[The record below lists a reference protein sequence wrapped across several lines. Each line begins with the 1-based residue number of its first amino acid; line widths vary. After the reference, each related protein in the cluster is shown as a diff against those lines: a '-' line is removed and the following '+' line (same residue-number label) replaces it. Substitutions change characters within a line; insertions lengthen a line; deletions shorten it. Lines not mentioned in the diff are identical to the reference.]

1 MDPEQLKAFMDALDE
16 LRTGVTASVDAISKR
31 CDAIAEDVRAN
42 KKAEAAGERDRG
54 IDTSMR
60 RREDE
65 DEDPNALAARR
76 TAADARSD
84 SVPRSE
90 FAALASTVNDM
101 RKKQS
106 RPMKDL
112 DAYADAQAK
121 ADSVMRALG
130 GAAEPPMAGEDL
142 VSYKIR
148 MHRKMQSHSPRWKGV
163 ELQLIAADQVALDNV
178 LTEIRAD
185 AMTAATSPVGMP
197 EFQHRMITK
206 TMPGGHTVHEF
217 IGNGTIF
224 KQLSRPVRRVAYIGT
239 RTGTG
244 H

>member
-1 MDPEQLKAFMDALDE
+1 MNPEEMKALTDILEALRSDVSSQIAKIDAKCNAVAD
-16 LRTGVTASVDAISKR
+16 SVAKM
-31 CDAIAEDVRAN
+31 
-42 KKAEAAGERDRG
+42 KKADEAGERDRG
-54 IDTSMR
+54 VDGTMAER
-60 RREDE
+60 V
-65 DEDPNALAARR
+65 
-76 TAADARSD
+76 AAD
-84 SVPRSE
+84 SVDRAA
-90 FAALASTVNDM
+90 FAALSSSVAEL
-101 RKKQS
+101 KKRQS

-130 GAAEPPMAGEDL
+130 SAAEPPMAGEEL

-148 MHRKMQSHSPRWKGV
+148 MHRKMQPHSPRWKGV

-224 KQLSRPVRRVAYIGT
+224 KQLARPVRHVGYIGT
-239 RTGTG
+239 RTGTWQ
-244 H
+244 

>member
-1 MDPEQLKAFMDALDE
+1 MDPEQLKAFMDAIE
-16 LRTGVTASVDAISKR
+16 ALRADITKTISAVDAK
-31 CDAIAEDVRAN
+31 CDALAEDVKAS
-42 KKAEAAGERDRG
+42 KKSDSAGERDRG
-54 IDTSMR
+54 VDGTMAER
-60 RREDE
+60 V
-65 DEDPNALAARR
+65 
-76 TAADARSD
+76 AAD
-84 SVPRSE
+84 SVDRAA
-90 FAALASTVNDM
+90 FAALSSSVAEL
-101 RKKQS
+101 KKRQS

-130 GAAEPPMAGEDL
+130 SAAEPPMAGEEL

-148 MHRKMQSHSPRWKGV
+148 MHRKMQPHSPRWKGV

-224 KQLSRPVRRVAYIGT
+224 KQLARPVRHVGYIGT
-239 RTGTG
+239 RTGTWQ
-244 H
+244 